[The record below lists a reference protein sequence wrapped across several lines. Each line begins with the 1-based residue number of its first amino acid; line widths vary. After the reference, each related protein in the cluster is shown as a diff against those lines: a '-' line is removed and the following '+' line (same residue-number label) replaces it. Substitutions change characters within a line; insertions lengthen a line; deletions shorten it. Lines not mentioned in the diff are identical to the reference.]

1 MAEKR
6 HPGITMHKFTVGA
19 GFEGLLFTIGCS
31 LIFVIGLP
39 ALWSFV
45 AFGAALGI
53 GVAIFLHL
61 TSNSRSERMKPL
73 SILSAEQK
81 VESLI
86 PQEDRR
92 QNLMRATPGSARPRL
107 NPASESTTATYPC
120 AAATFGGFPSPV

>member
-6 HPGITMHKFTVGA
+6 HPGITMHNFTVGA

-53 GVAIFLHL
+53 GVAIFLRL
-61 TSNSRSERMKPL
+61 TSTSRSERMKPL
-73 SILSAEQK
+73 SILSSAEK
-81 VESLI
+81 VVR
-86 PQEDRR
+86 PDVQE
-92 QNLMRATPGSARPRL
+92 QNCRKPMMREVPGLCAT
-107 NPASESTTATYPC
+107 
-120 AAATFGGFPSPV
+120 

>member
-1 MAEKR
+1 
-6 HPGITMHKFTVGA
+6 MHKLTVGA

-73 SILSAEQK
+73 SIFSTEQK
-81 VESLI
+81 VESPV
-86 PQEDRR
+86 PQEQDRR
-92 QNLMRATPGSARPRL
+92 QDLMRATPGL
-107 NPASESTTATYPC
+107 CST
-120 AAATFGGFPSPV
+120 

>member
-6 HPGITMHKFTVGA
+6 HPGITMHKLTVGA

-61 TSNSRSERMKPL
+61 TGNSRSERMKPL
-73 SILSAEQK
+73 SIFSTEQK
-81 VESLI
+81 VESQVA
-86 PQEDRR
+86 QEQDRR
-92 QNLMRATPGSARPRL
+92 QNLMRATPGL
-107 NPASESTTATYPC
+107 CST
-120 AAATFGGFPSPV
+120 

>member
-6 HPGITMHKFTVGA
+6 HPGITMHKLTVGA

-45 AFGAALGI
+45 AFGVALGI

-61 TSNSRSERMKPL
+61 TSNRRSERTKPL

-81 VESLI
+81 LESPI
-86 PQEDRR
+86 PQEQDRR
-92 QNLMRATPGSARPRL
+92 QNLMRATPGL
-107 NPASESTTATYPC
+107 CST
-120 AAATFGGFPSPV
+120 